1 MSVFGAD
8 DAPCGVFG
16 AVAGTGLHQRLTFVR
31 GVPYQTSSGEMIVSF
46 TTIGSWTLELQP
58 QPAGVQRLVHGIV
71 KEVIFRAFIPGN
83 PDIRE
88 LDRCSVSGVQ
98 LEVTQAAH
106 YGQEHVEIDLT
117 YVGR

>member
-1 MSVFGAD
+1 MSIFDAD

-16 AVAGTGLHQRLTFVR
+16 MVAGTGLNQAITFMR
-31 GVPYQTSSGEMIVSF
+31 STTYQNSAGEVLVSF
-46 TTIGSWTLELQP
+46 GNVGRYVLELQP

-71 KEVIFRAFIPGN
+71 RDVVYRAFIMGN

-88 LDRCSVSGVQ
+88 LDRCMLSGVQ

-106 YGQEHVEIDLT
+106 YGTEHAEIDLT
-117 YVGR
+117 YIGR